1 MTTRPGTSALA
12 QRIHRKLATSAPTPA
27 RLAEAHRRSQ
37 TLVARCGLPVPAD
50 LPPRC
55 HLAALNDS
63 ELRDAAWAVADR
75 LRAQGIV
82 RGTDWAGLS
91 MCIHAGDRKT
101 WIDVVLMEVCG

>member
-1 MTTRPGTSALA
+1 MSTRPG
-12 QRIHRKLATSAPTPA
+12 TPA

-37 TLVARCGLPVPAD
+37 ALVARCGLPVPAG

-55 HLAALNDS
+55 HIAALNDS

-82 RGTDWAGLS
+82 RGTDWANLT
-91 MCIHAGDRKT
+91 ILVQIGDRAT
-101 WIDVVLMEVCG
+101 CEYVIALEVTP